1 MNYLTNSFVFYIMR
15 VVCSEGVL
23 LTGSGMLDKAQIEK
37 SVLYPAFLHFGEWRG
52 IDEEENVRDLL
63 MKKRKNKV
71 YVVYI
76 LKRKNLNTGKIITN

>member
-23 LTGSGMLDKAQIEK
+23 LTGSDMLDKAQIEK
-37 SVLYPAFLHFGEWRG
+37 SVLYPAFLHFGERRG
-52 IDEEENVRDLL
+52 INEEENIRDLL

-71 YVVYI
+71 YVVY
-76 LKRKNLNTGKIITN
+76 N